1 MNRISATDTLHAAP
15 ENALV
20 YSILSNA
27 DAVRHLSDG
36 SFDPPKLTWVVLKSD
51 GSSPTR
57 LETLEACTAE
67 GLTLKYKRNTDE
79 AALEIEESMSHTLTE
94 GMTDIALYAY
104 KDGICVAEK
113 VVKVVYDG
121 PQGPGYYPA
130 GSYNDKTTYKWNG
143 VKMVPVVECGGLYY
157 ALQETEATKAGIKG
171 INPKTDVANNGG
183 NWGVFDMFQY
193 IFAAVAFIQ
202 FAKLGSAVFYEQYMF
217 SQQGI
222 DAAGNAVISED
233 GYKDFDY
240 SDPMNS
246 GNAFRPNILFDFLR
260 GKGWM
265 NDVSVK
271 GDINATSGVF
281 NNVEFQ
287 SGKVA
292 GFSVEGNSIVNS
304 GFDNDATVLFRN
316 DTYKTFAGIG
326 GNVLPASTGLRA
338 VARFENHDTTDQWGF
353 AANYAMLLSAQG
365 GHDNVA
371 LGINGGSIYGMA
383 MKNTIIGTS
392 VTSKTLER
400 SDYNVVAINT
410 SECTLTLPTMQLYDD
425 GHVIRIKRL
434 GNGGLKIRSGYCYTW
449 NGTSYRYT
457 RPVIVYD
464 RNSKLTGTNTISF
477 ESICDAFELV
487 WCRDLNYT
495 IDGTTYY
502 GAWVQYKLPRDW

>member
-157 ALQETEATKAGIKG
+157 ALQETDATKAGIKG

-183 NWGVFDMFQY
+183 NWGLFDMFQY

-222 DAAGNAVISED
+222 DADGAAVTSAD
-233 GYKDFDY
+233 GYKDFKY
-240 SDPMNS
+240 ADPMNS
-246 GNAFRPNILFDFLR
+246 SNPFRPNILLDFL
-260 GKGWM
+260 
-265 NDVSVK
+265 
-271 GDINATSGVF
+271 T
-281 NNVEFQ
+281 
-287 SGKVA
+287 
-292 GFSVEGNSIVNS
+292 
-304 GFDNDATVLFRN
+304 
-316 DTYKTFAGIG
+316 
-326 GNVLPASTGLRA
+326 
-338 VARFENHDTTDQWGF
+338 
-353 AANYAMLLSAQG
+353 
-365 GHDNVA
+365 
-371 LGINGGSIYGMA
+371 
-383 MKNTIIGTS
+383 GTS
-392 VTSKTLER
+392 VFRKTRVDGDIYGKTVSIEPPT
-400 SDYNVVAINT
+400 DY
-410 SECTLTLPTMQLYDD
+410 TLPEINGRYGMFYMDFAPCNSRTAVAKTYKASGADKIVTVSQAADCTSGSELTIQNNDAVFFFSQYNEVTGADTWAAV
-425 GHVIRIKRL
+425 VIP
-434 GNGGLKIRSGYCYTW
+434 YT
-449 NGTSYRYT
+449 
-457 RPVIVYD
+457 VYD
-464 RNSKLTGTNTISF
+464 TKAAMY
-477 ESICDAFELV
+477 CDSALSTTSQYPVQNKVITAELARRIQKV
-487 WCRDLNYT
+487 
-495 IDGTTYY
+495 
-502 GAWVQYKLPRDW
+502 AKLPDNPQNDVLYIFT